1 MGESVKTDSRH
12 HAPATHSRARTVA
25 LGGLAIALLTVA
37 SVLAIPI
44 GPVPITL
51 QTAAV
56 VLIALAFTPAQAAFA
71 VGGYLLIGAA
81 GLPVFAAGNS
91 GLGVLVGPTGGF
103 LIGFFVGATLGALVR
118 RLLDSRGISRVVSDI
133 VASAVVLICAYLLG
147 WIQLAAVAGL
157 SPWAAFLVGVAP
169 FVIFDVAKAALAMA
183 VVRPIRMAVLRS

>member
-1 MGESVKTDSRH
+1 MSRTDTQR
-12 HAPATHSRARTVA
+12 HAPAPRSRARMVA

-56 VLIALAFTPAQAAFA
+56 VLIALAFTSAQAAFA
-71 VGGYLLIGAA
+71 VGGYILIGAA
-81 GLPVFAAGNS
+81 GLPVFAGGNS

-103 LIGFFVGATLGALVR
+103 LIGFLVGAVLGSLVR
-118 RLLDSRGISRVVSDI
+118 RLLETRGVSHVASDI

-147 WIQLAAVAGL
+147 WVQLALVAGL
-157 SPWAAFLVGVAP
+157 SPWAAFLAGIAP
-169 FVIFDVAKAALAMA
+169 FVVFDVAKAALAIA